1 MSDHPDSQNQPGANS
16 SHDDQAVGPLKDP
29 FNDPFNDPF
38 TNSEKGK
45 GNKDES
51 GKSASSVESD
61 SSRSD
66 SPKSDS
72 DKSKSVSSFFN
83 RLLSLA
89 KRSIQ
94 GLALLPVP
102 LFVFSLLGRH
112 FYFAE
117 LLCNFR
123 GYLMIT
129 LLISIAIFLLSRRWW
144 LATLSIPVL
153 CWSMIG
159 VVTVYWPASQPPAG
173 SETIRIMSFN
183 VLGTNS
189 RHQLMLDQVRSADPD
204 VISILEYS
212 GRWHSP
218 MDCLTEKYPHQLRFP
233 RWHGFGIAMF
243 SKYPF
248 SKSEQLAITKEE
260 SDVPIIVANVEFGS
274 SSNPKT
280 VRLAAV
286 HVLSPTNHFR
296 TGLRNQQFVEVA
308 DILAKE
314 DIPTVV
320 MGDFNCVPWSAF
332 IDDFLNTTNYR
343 DSRQGFGYHATWDSR
358 LWPIQLPIDHAFVSK
373 HIHVHDRYVGG
384 FGGSDH
390 FPIIFEISLTE

>member
-16 SHDDQAVGPLKDP
+16 SNDDQAVDPLKD
-29 FNDPFNDPF
+29 
-38 TNSEKGK
+38 SEKDK

-51 GKSASSVESD
+51 GNSDSSVES
-61 SSRSD
+61 
-66 SPKSDS
+66 KS
-72 DKSKSVSSFFN
+72 SKSAAVKSAAVKSAAAKLASSFFN

-89 KRSIQ
+89 KRTMQ

-102 LFVFSLLGRH
+102 LFVFSLLGRY

-123 GYLMIT
+123 GYLMIA

-144 LATLSIPVL
+144 LATVSTPVL

-159 VVTVYWPASQPPAG
+159 VVTVFWPASQPPAG

-183 VLGTNS
+183 VLGTNF
-189 RHQLMLDQVRSADPD
+189 RHQLTLDQIRSADPD
-204 VISILEYS
+204 IISILEYS
-212 GRWHSP
+212 GNWHSP

-260 SDVPIIVANVEFGS
+260 TDVPIIVANVDFGS
-274 SSNPKT
+274 SSNPKS

-286 HVLSPTNHFR
+286 HVLSPTNHYR

-320 MGDFNCVPWSAF
+320 MGDFNCVPWSPF